1 MIWIDGCFD
10 GLHYGH
16 FNGILQ
22 VYKQKQGMKLG
33 IHSDEEIAKYKG
45 PSLFREEDRY
55 EMVKHCRFVNEV
67 ITGVPYVTTIE
78 TVTRYG
84 CSQYAH
90 GNDVPV
96 SRDGIDCISEVR
108 SVNGMYNEFQRTEG
122 ISTTHMKNQIVEY
135 LVNGTV
141 LMDPVTDYERQLK
154 TEFDSV
160 IDWSPPADDDIIVYI
175 ENDWSIFNITH
186 LQQLLEAKSKGTYLI
201 VGIKD
206 GLFQNRYQIYLN
218 LCAYR
223 FIDKI
228 VWATEEY
235 PLTQTACIGSCD
247 YVVKKIRNSILDYN
261 QYLLTKDE
269 SITNKNSRLV

>member
-45 PSLFREEDRY
+45 PSLFSEDDRY
-55 EMVKHCRFVNEV
+55 EMIKHCRFVDEV
-67 ITGVPYVTTIE
+67 ITDVPYVSTIE
-78 TVTRYG
+78 TVTKYC

-90 GNDVPV
+90 GNDIPL
-96 SRDGIDCISEVR
+96 SKDGIDCISGVR
-108 SVNGMYNEFQRTEG
+108 SANGMYNEFQRTDG
-122 ISTTHMKNQIVEY
+122 ISTTHMKNQIIEY

-141 LMDPVTDYERQLK
+141 LIDPVTDYELQLK
-154 TEFDSV
+154 SEFDSV
-160 IDWSPPADDDIIVYI
+160 IDRQPPTDDDVIAYI
-175 ENDWSIFNITH
+175 ENDWSFFNITH

-223 FIDKI
+223 FIDKL
-228 VWATEEY
+228 VWATDKY
-235 PLTQTACIGSCD
+235 PLMETDCIGSYD
-247 YVVKKIRNSILDYN
+247 YVIKKIRNNVNDYKM
-261 QYLLTKDE
+261 YLFSKDE
-269 SITNKNSRLV
+269 SITNKNSRLI